1 MNDNEDVKDQLK
13 IKNKEIYLNKLN
25 LDLDNNLEVLVLTV
39 DNLLNTNKEMLI
51 KKIIDIEESFLNQEL
66 IEEKVSSFFE
76 QYRIEFMNLL
86 DNKKLDLKNTIIS
99 DDDLE
104 ICKNNIQDN
113 YFSLEKQIKEFT
125 SQEIKQLEKLLLN
138 DINDK
143 FKQKRLK
150 DYLENIFIINLNN
163 KILDIIRNRDI
174 ILINTFQET
183 YLKYLELNK
192 NTIGV

>member
-1 MNDNEDVKDQLK
+1 MNENEDVKDQLK

-76 QYRIEFMNLL
+76 QYRVEFMNLL
-86 DNKKLDLKNTIIS
+86 DNKKLDLKNTIIIH
-99 DDDLE
+99 DDLE
-104 ICKNNIQDN
+104 ICKNNIKDN

>member
-76 QYRIEFMNLL
+76 QYRVEFMNLL
-86 DNKKLDLKNTIIS
+86 DNKKLDLQNTTIIH
-99 DDDLE
+99 DDLE

-183 YLKYLELNK
+183 YLKYLELSK

>member
-76 QYRIEFMNLL
+76 QYRVEFMNLL
-86 DNKKLDLKNTIIS
+86 DNKKLDLKNTIIIH
-99 DDDLE
+99 DDLE
-104 ICKNNIQDN
+104 ICKNNIQDRADGFEDFVILVVEN
-113 YFSLEKQIKEFT
+113 LILT
-125 SQEIKQLEKLLLN
+125 KLQT
-138 DINDK
+138 K
-143 FKQKRLK
+143 
-150 DYLENIFIINLNN
+150 N
-163 KILDIIRNRDI
+163 K
-174 ILINTFQET
+174 
-183 YLKYLELNK
+183 
-192 NTIGV
+192 V

>member
-66 IEEKVSSFFE
+66 IAEKVSNFFE
-76 QYRIEFMNLL
+76 QYRVQFMNLL
-86 DNKKLDLKNTIIS
+86 DNKKLDLKNTIIIH
-99 DDDLE
+99 DDLE

-125 SQEIKQLEKLLLN
+125 SQEIKQLETSLLN

-143 FKQKRLK
+143 FKQNRLK
-150 DYLENIFIINLNN
+150 DYLENIFIVNLNN
-163 KILDIIRNRDI
+163 KILDIIRSRDI

>member
-86 DNKKLDLKNTIIS
+86 DNKKLDLKNTIIIH
-99 DDDLE
+99 DDLE

-143 FKQKRLK
+143 FKQKSLK

>member
-76 QYRIEFMNLL
+76 QYRVEFMNLL
-86 DNKKLDLKNTIIS
+86 DNKKLDLKNTIIIH
-99 DDDLE
+99 DDLE

-138 DINDK
+138 GRDDK

>member
-1 MNDNEDVKDQLK
+1 MQRMADG
-13 IKNKEIYLNKLN
+13 EIQ
-25 LDLDNNLEVLVLTV
+25 VLVCT
-39 DNLLNTNKEMLI
+39 TIIETG
-51 KKIIDIEESFLNQEL
+51 IDISN
-66 IEEKVSSFFE
+66 V
-76 QYRIEFMNLL
+76 
-86 DNKKLDLKNTIIS
+86 NTIIIH
-99 DDDLE
+99 DDLE

>member
-1 MNDNEDVKDQLK
+1 
-13 IKNKEIYLNKLN
+13 
-25 LDLDNNLEVLVLTV
+25 
-39 DNLLNTNKEMLI
+39 
-51 KKIIDIEESFLNQEL
+51 
-66 IEEKVSSFFE
+66 
-76 QYRIEFMNLL
+76 MNLL
-86 DNKKLDLKNTIIS
+86 DNKKLDLKNTIIIH
-99 DDDLE
+99 DDLE

>member
-1 MNDNEDVKDQLK
+1 
-13 IKNKEIYLNKLN
+13 
-25 LDLDNNLEVLVLTV
+25 
-39 DNLLNTNKEMLI
+39 ML
-51 KKIIDIEESFLNQEL
+51 S
-66 IEEKVSSFFE
+66 
-76 QYRIEFMNLL
+76 
-86 DNKKLDLKNTIIS
+86 
-99 DDDLE
+99 
-104 ICKNNIQDN
+104 
-113 YFSLEKQIKEFT
+113 
-125 SQEIKQLEKLLLN
+125 KQLEKLLLN

>member
-76 QYRIEFMNLL
+76 QYRVEFMNLL
-86 DNKKLDLKNTIIS
+86 DNKKLDLKNTIIIH
-99 DDDLE
+99 DDLE

-192 NTIGV
+192 ITIGV

>member
-76 QYRIEFMNLL
+76 QYRVEFMNLL
-86 DNKKLDLKNTIIS
+86 DNKKLDLKNTIIIH
-99 DDDLE
+99 DDLE
-104 ICKNNIQDN
+104 ICKNNIKDN

>member
-76 QYRIEFMNLL
+76 QYRVEFMNLL
-86 DNKKLDLKNTIIS
+86 DNKKLDLNNTIIIH
-99 DDDLE
+99 DDLE

>member
-66 IEEKVSSFFE
+66 IEKKVSSFFE
-76 QYRIEFMNLL
+76 QYRVEFMNLL
-86 DNKKLDLKNTIIS
+86 DNKKLDLKNTIIIH
-99 DDDLE
+99 DDLE

>member
-76 QYRIEFMNLL
+76 QYRVEFMNLL
-86 DNKKLDLKNTIIS
+86 DNKKLDLKNTIIIH
-99 DDDLE
+99 DDLE
-104 ICKNNIQDN
+104 ICKNNIQDI
-113 YFSLEKQIKEFT
+113 YFSL
-125 SQEIKQLEKLLLN
+125 
-138 DINDK
+138 
-143 FKQKRLK
+143 
-150 DYLENIFIINLNN
+150 
-163 KILDIIRNRDI
+163 
-174 ILINTFQET
+174 
-183 YLKYLELNK
+183 
-192 NTIGV
+192 

>member
-76 QYRIEFMNLL
+76 QYRVEFMNLL
-86 DNKKLDLKNTIIS
+86 DNKKLDLKNTIIIH
-99 DDDLE
+99 DDLE

-113 YFSLEKQIKEFT
+113 YFSSEKQIKEFT

>member
-76 QYRIEFMNLL
+76 QYRVEFMNLL
-86 DNKKLDLKNTIIS
+86 DNKKLDLKNTIIIH
-99 DDDLE
+99 DDLE

-113 YFSLEKQIKEFT
+113 CFSLEKQIKEFT

>member
-1 MNDNEDVKDQLK
+1 MNENEDVKDQLK

-76 QYRIEFMNLL
+76 QYRVEFMNLL
-86 DNKKLDLKNTIIS
+86 DNKKLDLKNTIIIH
-99 DDDLE
+99 DDLE

-125 SQEIKQLEKLLLN
+125 CQEIKQLEKLLLN